1 MLYPCNQDVSGQ
13 HDHREPVLQLGPS
26 GLCEEAGRAFG
37 IQNNPYMNRMFLFSE
52 VKNVSDKH
60 LARSGFNKVRK
71 STHFSSR
78 T

>member
-1 MLYPCNQDVSGQ
+1 
-13 HDHREPVLQLGPS
+13 
-26 GLCEEAGRAFG
+26 
-37 IQNNPYMNRMFLFSE
+37 MNRMFLFSE